1 MAGDGTSTF
10 WVALYG
16 AVLSTVL
23 AASKLLSDRPIVVI
37 KPAEVSSTPPYV
49 LLGIQNPSR
58 RPLFIDGH
66 RQIRLSGP
74 RHDYGVIAVVPLN
87 SQEDIGRE
95 FARAGRRPF
104 LYVPPEGTA
113 TLRIGGIVDNSSRV
127 IVIWWHHNWW
137 PLFRL
142 PAFARVTSDL
152 AKEINP
158 Q

>member
-1 MAGDGTSTF
+1 M
-10 WVALYG
+10 
-16 AVLSTVL
+16 
-23 AASKLLSDRPIVVI
+23 VI

-74 RHDYGVIAVVPLN
+74 RHDYGIIVSIL
-87 SQEDIGRE
+87 SRSIHRRTLDGSLR
-95 FARAGRRPF
+95 RAGPGVPSST
-104 LYVPPEGTA
+104 LPPEGTA

-127 IVIWWHHNWW
+127 IVIWWHRNWW